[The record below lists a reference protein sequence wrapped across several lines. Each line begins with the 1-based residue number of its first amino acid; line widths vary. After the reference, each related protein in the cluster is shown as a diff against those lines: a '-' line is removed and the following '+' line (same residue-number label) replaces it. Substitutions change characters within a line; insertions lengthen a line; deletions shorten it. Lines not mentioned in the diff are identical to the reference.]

1 MSYTAGRMPMISLLA
16 GLGKEVPPFGGLSQ
30 RLQSEPAVSGHA
42 SQAPEEQL
50 PGVEQPPASSPFLQP
65 QL

>member
-1 MSYTAGRMPMISLLA
+1 
-16 GLGKEVPPFGGLSQ
+16 LSQ
-30 RLQSEPAVSGHA
+30 REQSLPAVSGQG

>member
-1 MSYTAGRMPMISLLA
+1 
-16 GLGKEVPPFGGLSQ
+16 LSQ
-30 RLQSEPAVSGHA
+30 REQSLPVVSGQG